1 MSALLVLS
9 MWSAA
14 AAAAAAPAADARVD
28 AAVGKLAP
36 AAIEAR
42 HRIHQ
47 SPELGNR
54 ETQTAETIAAYLRS
68 LGLEPRTGIAH
79 TGVVANLKGGRPG
92 PYVAVRADM
101 DALPV
106 TEATPFPFKS
116 TARTT
121 WLGQDV
127 GVSHAC
133 GHDVHVAVQLGVAA
147 VLAGMKAELPGE
159 VQFIFQPAE
168 EGPPPGEEGG
178 AALML
183 KEGLWSERKPQAVFG
198 LHASAHDDVGT
209 LTYCSGPALSAAD
222 ELDITIKGRSAHGAR
237 PDLAVDPVVVAAEAV
252 TALQTIRSR
261 NVPPTAAGVIT
272 IGVVRGGQRRNIIP
286 AEVEM
291 QGTVRTF
298 DPKVQDLIERRIR
311 EVLDGVTRAGGAT
324 FDLRYDRSYPVT
336 VNDAAL
342 TRLSLPSL
350 ARAVGADKVTEV
362 PPLPA
367 SEDFSYFANAT
378 PGFFY
383 FLGTRK
389 PGTVSGDHHTP
400 TFTADDGAIPVGMR
414 AMSLVLL
421 DYLARESRV
430 SASKGRP

>member
-1 MSALLVLS
+1 LSALLVLS
-9 MWSAA
+9 MS
-14 AAAAAAPAADARVD
+14 AAAAAAPAGDAKVE
-28 AAVGKLAP
+28 AAVQKLAP

-47 SPELGNR
+47 NPELGNR
-54 ETQTAETIAAYLRS
+54 ETKTAETIADYLKS
-68 LGLEPRTGIAH
+68 LGLEPRTGIAR

-106 TEATPFPFKS
+106 TEDTPFPFKS
-116 TARTT
+116 TARAT
-121 WLGQDV
+121 WLGQEV

-133 GHDVHVAVQLGVAA
+133 GHDIHVAVQLGVAA
-147 VLAGMKAELPGE
+147 VLASVKAELPGE

-168 EGPPPGEEGG
+168 EGPPAGEEGG

-183 KEGLWSERKPQAVFG
+183 KEGLWGERKPQAVFG

-209 LTYCSGPALSAAD
+209 ITYCSGPALSAAD
-222 ELDITIKGRSAHGAR
+222 ELDITIKGKSAHGAR

-261 NVPPTAAGVIT
+261 NVPPSAASVIT
-272 IGVVRGGQRRNIIP
+272 IGIVRGGQRRNIIP

-298 DPKVQDLIERRIR
+298 DPKVQDLIERRVR

-336 VNDAAL
+336 INDAAL
-342 TRLSLPSL
+342 TRLTVPSL
-350 ARAVGADKVTEV
+350 ARAVGAGKVTEV

-383 FLGTRK
+383 FLGTRR

-400 TFTADDGAIPVGMR
+400 TFTADDAAVPVGMR

-421 DYLARESRV
+421 DYLTREAR
-430 SASKGRP
+430 ASTGRPRP